1 MLSRIATA
9 ILCENRQMVSRMYT
23 LTLFAPPWSLGRAL
37 SMKGPATSNI
47 NTAPSIMLVSP
58 KLVSGEMTFFPL
70 FMMILLQV

>member
-9 ILCENRQMVSRMYT
+9 ILCENRQIVRRMYT
-23 LTLFAPPWSLGRAL
+23 LTLFAPPLSLGRAL
-37 SMKGPATSNI
+37 SMKGPATSSI